1 MCHKKL
7 QQRAIVALVCVWI
20 VCATHSQHAH
30 SADSPPSFENDIA
43 PILRTYCAGC
53 HNDRDLEGE
62 LSVETFGSL
71 RRGGASAVD
80 PIVSGNGAESI
91 MLKRIASDQ
100 PDKMP
105 PEDEPQLPKK
115 EIETLARWI
124 SAGAAGPARDLSILQ
139 SLVVP
144 VIPSLSASQPITAAA
159 WSPNGKKFAAAR
171 ARTVT
176 VYEHLPEGDPFKG
189 AVSLTIDHL
198 PGKVNALHFDST
210 GEKIVLAT
218 GITGL
223 SGKAQIRSASTG
235 AIESEWAGHRDVLY
249 DAEISPDGSMLA
261 TAGYDRV
268 IRLWKIAD
276 GSQVIAI
283 DIHKGAIF
291 DLAWHPSGTILASAS
306 ADETVKLWR
315 IPDGVRLDTLKE
327 PQAEISNVLFT
338 HDGNHILAAGRD
350 KRIHMWQLISRDA
363 PAVNP
368 VIHTRFAHESPI
380 AAIALSLDGRHLATS
395 FFDRSIKLWRL
406 PELALEQAFPR
417 HSDIASVVC
426 AAPSVT
432 AFNKDQGNPLSTAF
446 MVACM
451 DGTASQI
458 TFTPPAA
465 GDIGATA
472 NLVASE
478 SHVPQVDIQPIAAVD
493 TEPNDTAS
501 SANAVVL
508 PALIQGAIGS
518 PGDVDY
524 YRFHATNGM
533 QLLVDVDA
541 ARSKSNLDSRVEILD
556 AFGKPVEQ
564 IVLQATRDSWFTF
577 RGKDSDTPDDFR
589 VHNWPEMELNEYLY
603 SGGEVVRLW
612 LYPRGPDSGFKVYPG
627 AGKRHTFFSTS
638 ALSHALGEPAWIVTP
653 LPAGSH
659 PAPSGLP
666 LFRLNYENDDDPS
679 RRNGADSLLVFTAPT
694 DGDYVVKVSD
704 VRDFGALNASDDYHY
719 TLSIR
724 SPKPS
729 FTVTIGGMAPK
740 VSPGSGREMRFS
752 AERFEGFDGPIRIDV
767 ENLPAGFAMH
777 SPIEIEAGQT
787 EAFAVIS
794 AALEAVAPDEMADKA
809 VKITAS
815 ALIHGLNRT
824 HELGGLGDIDLA
836 GPPKVTVE
844 ILPGNDRSSV
854 IEQPGKP
861 LTISIHPGQTI
872 TAKVRAVRHDFAGRI
887 ELGGDDSG
895 RNLSH
900 GLFVDNIGLNGL
912 LIVEGQ
918 TERDFFLTASPV
930 AKPGTRMFH
939 LRAKVDGDQ
948 ASPPIAIQV
957 LPGSPQSVPR

>member
-1 MCHKKL
+1 MCHKKI

-315 IPDGVRLDTLKE
+315 MPDGVRLDTLKE

-395 FFDRSIKLWRL
+395 FFDRSIKLWSL

-432 AFNKDQGNPLSTAF
+432 AFNKDQGKSPCRSTVGILQRVFSIDPSSSGVSQNLLSNKLFLDTAISRRSCVRRRVSPLSTRIREILCRLHLWLPVWMALQ
-446 MVACM
+446 AK
-451 DGTASQI
+451 S
-458 TFTPPAA
+458 
-465 GDIGATA
+465 
-472 NLVASE
+472 LLR
-478 SHVPQVDIQPIAAVD
+478 HLPQV
-493 TEPNDTAS
+493 
-501 SANAVVL
+501 
-508 PALIQGAIGS
+508 
-518 PGDVDY
+518 
-524 YRFHATNGM
+524 
-533 QLLVDVDA
+533 
-541 ARSKSNLDSRVEILD
+541 
-556 AFGKPVEQ
+556 
-564 IVLQATRDSWFTF
+564 TF
-577 RGKDSDTPDDFR
+577 RPPRISLR
-589 VHNWPEMELNEYLY
+589 VSHTCRRSTFN
-603 SGGEVVRLW
+603 RL
-612 LYPRGPDSGFKVYPG
+612 
-627 AGKRHTFFSTS
+627 
-638 ALSHALGEPAWIVTP
+638 
-653 LPAGSH
+653 
-659 PAPSGLP
+659 
-666 LFRLNYENDDDPS
+666 
-679 RRNGADSLLVFTAPT
+679 
-694 DGDYVVKVSD
+694 
-704 VRDFGALNASDDYHY
+704 
-719 TLSIR
+719 
-724 SPKPS
+724 
-729 FTVTIGGMAPK
+729 
-740 VSPGSGREMRFS
+740 
-752 AERFEGFDGPIRIDV
+752 
-767 ENLPAGFAMH
+767 
-777 SPIEIEAGQT
+777 
-787 EAFAVIS
+787 
-794 AALEAVAPDEMADKA
+794 
-809 VKITAS
+809 
-815 ALIHGLNRT
+815 
-824 HELGGLGDIDLA
+824 
-836 GPPKVTVE
+836 
-844 ILPGNDRSSV
+844 
-854 IEQPGKP
+854 
-861 LTISIHPGQTI
+861 
-872 TAKVRAVRHDFAGRI
+872 
-887 ELGGDDSG
+887 
-895 RNLSH
+895 
-900 GLFVDNIGLNGL
+900 
-912 LIVEGQ
+912 
-918 TERDFFLTASPV
+918 
-930 AKPGTRMFH
+930 
-939 LRAKVDGDQ
+939 
-948 ASPPIAIQV
+948 
-957 LPGSPQSVPR
+957 PQSIQSPTIPPPPQMPSCFQR